1 MDGFLGYLL
10 VLLLRPVLRRFTGF
24 FHRRED
30 QFRSL
35 GTQDWPLTTGTIEGG
50 QVEQGRNFYVA
61 TLRYSYSADGE
72 FWSGS
77 LNRMFYSE
85 QDADD
90 YLAAHRS
97 GTKVA
102 VRYHPGKP
110 EKSVVLMRDQM
121 AVSAAG
127 TI

>member
-1 MDGFLGYLL
+1 MLEFLLN
-10 VLLLRPVLRRFTGF
+10 LLLRPVLRRFTGF
-24 FHRRED
+24 FHRSDD
-30 QFRSL
+30 QIRSV
-35 GTQDWPLTTGTIEGG
+35 GRQDWPLTTGTIESGV
-50 QVEQGRNFYVA
+50 VEPGRNYYTA
-61 TLRYSYSADGE
+61 TLRYSYSAAGE

-77 LNRMFYSE
+77 ITRVFFAE

-102 VRYHPGKP
+102 VRYRPDKP

-121 AVSAAG
+121 MASAAG